1 MLTTKLMVAMD
12 ENLNNAIQ
20 EVANFNKI
28 KKAQA
33 IRDALELYVKVQIE
47 LREAINVPNKLLPFA
62 GKLKHEIH
70 DGLAQ
75 QRKLR
80 LSGGIR

>member
-1 MLTTKLMVAMD
+1 MLNTKLFVAID
-12 ENLNNAIQ
+12 DNLNNAIQ

-33 IRDALELYVKVQIE
+33 IRDALELYVKVQME
-47 LREAINVPNKLLPFA
+47 RREAIDVTNKLLPFA

-80 LSGGIR
+80 LSGGLK